1 MTPSTP
7 SVDRSLPSQADG
19 ARRTTGRLFIIS
31 APSGA
36 GKSTL
41 CRAVRQRLPDLRY
54 SISHTTRSP
63 RGEEKNGIDY
73 HFITQAAFRK
83 GIRAE
88 RWAEWADVHGNYYGT
103 SAEFID
109 RALGEG
115 CDVLLD
121 IDVQGMEQ
129 ILKRYPDSVTIFIMP
144 PSLAVLRQRL
154 QDRGTDSAA
163 SISERLDNAAEE
175 IKRRKRYRH
184 IVVNDRLEEAVE
196 KLTAIVAAGRTGRF
210 NTAGANRDRN
220 K

>member
-1 MTPSTP
+1 MTSSTP
-7 SVDRSLPSQADG
+7 SADPSLPFRGDG
-19 ARRTTGRLFIIS
+19 TRRSTGRLFIIS

-54 SISHTTRSP
+54 SVSHTTRRP
-63 RGEEKNGIDY
+63 RGEEKNGVDY

-83 GIRAE
+83 DINADK
-88 RWAEWADVHGNYYGT
+88 WAEWAEVHGNYYGT

-163 SISERLDNAAEE
+163 SISERLDNAAAE
-175 IKRRKRYRH
+175 IRRRKRYRY
-184 IVVNDRLEEAVE
+184 IVVNDRLEEAVDE
-196 KLTAIVAAGRTGRF
+196 LTAIITAGRSSAAGG
-210 NTAGANRDRN
+210 NLDRS